1 MTTTPLPPRDISFNI
16 LDDSLIGEFDFLEEK
31 YVDSLSD
38 NVIAI
43 RNNFLKYWQ
52 DLIRLSRSGTDST
65 SDVRTTRSDFAAKR
79 KDATN
84 QVYNSLKQYT
94 YELHKKEFGSPEYLT
109 GEAGDKVLSNLEKYL
124 VELKGEQT
132 TFSPLLRNIK
142 EAHNKEITFRNKAFK
157 VFKRELLFKQL
168 ALETY
173 ATNLEHDVEKEKK
186 GSDNKVDKVRRDFS
200 KKLAD
205 CLVDNTRLTAEVEA
219 DLVKAEDNVTDLTN
233 QLTKLQQAD
242 ADNQATVKTLR
253 QDNYTLTHNIAT
265 LQHQLTQQTAQ
276 LAQLTTM
283 APTPPTNPPQHP
295 QQAAPV
301 PDPDDIPVTKSHL
314 RELYSQ
320 DERKSIP
327 VYKGKRGDQLIN
339 NWLKDAERVAQ
350 SAGWTPKDKIK
361 YFSDRL
367 RGDAADWHSD
377 YIEHAINKEDYD
389 AWEKAL
395 INRFLTETEI
405 ENLKKQLNE
414 QKQTPDQST
423 QTYVSRLNHLYD
435 IIHGKE
441 VVLDETTANRTR
453 TKV

>member
-94 YELHKKEFGSPEYLT
+94 YEIHKKEFGSPEYLT

-205 CLVDNTRLTAEVEA
+205 CLVDNTRLTAEVDNLRLSNNKQAARIIELNNRIEGNRASGESKSFFSEYEAAKA
-219 DLVKAEDNVTDLTN
+219 DLVKAEDNVTDLSDQNVQLTN

-395 INRFLTETEI
+395 INRF
-405 ENLKKQLNE
+405 
-414 QKQTPDQST
+414 
-423 QTYVSRLNHLYD
+423 
-435 IIHGKE
+435 
-441 VVLDETTANRTR
+441 
-453 TKV
+453 

>member
-205 CLVDNTRLTAEVEA
+205 CLVDNTRLTAEVDNLRLSNNKQAARIIDLNNRIEGNRASGESKSFFSEYEAAKA
-219 DLVKAEDNVTDLTN
+219 DLVKAEDNVTDLSDQNVQLTN
-233 QLTKLQQAD
+233 QLTKLQQVD
-242 ADNQATVKTLR
+242 ADNQATVKSLR
-253 QDNYTLTHNIAT
+253 QDNYTLTHDIAT

-276 LAQLTTM
+276 LARLTTM
-283 APTPPTNPPQHP
+283 
-295 QQAAPV
+295 
-301 PDPDDIPVTKSHL
+301 
-314 RELYSQ
+314 
-320 DERKSIP
+320 
-327 VYKGKRGDQLIN
+327 
-339 NWLKDAERVAQ
+339 
-350 SAGWTPKDKIK
+350 
-361 YFSDRL
+361 
-367 RGDAADWHSD
+367 
-377 YIEHAINKEDYD
+377 
-389 AWEKAL
+389 
-395 INRFLTETEI
+395 
-405 ENLKKQLNE
+405 
-414 QKQTPDQST
+414 T
-423 QTYVSRLNHLYD
+423 QVQ
-435 IIHGKE
+435 
-441 VVLDETTANRTR
+441 
-453 TKV
+453 